1 MKKDDLDLTPI
12 IENVVLKTILNNST
26 DTIYFK
32 DLKSRFI
39 YNSRAHVNQLNELD
53 TSMFLGKTDFDYF
66 PPQFAKATY
75 DIEQNI
81 IKTGQPQ
88 IDVIEKWD
96 KPNGDIQWLMSSKY
110 PLYDEEDNIIGTW
123 GISKDITKLKEA
135 EEQLVRLNNELTEAN
150 HRLEILSIRDGLSGL
165 YNHRHLF
172 ETLQV
177 NENQRIRHINHGQ
190 EMIYSLV
197 VFDVDDFKNIND
209 TYGHL
214 SGDKVINQI
223 AGIILKN
230 TRASDMCFRT
240 GGDEFA
246 ILLINTSLQS
256 AFTVAEHLRQVISK
270 HDFILGENSINIT
283 ISAGVSTCTQA
294 NSIDEFVGLADTRMY
309 VSKNNGKNKVSK

>member
-39 YNSRAHVNQLNELD
+39 YNSRAHANQLNETD
-53 TSMFLGKTDFDYF
+53 ISMFLGKTDFDYF
-66 PPQFAKATY
+66 PPQFAKAAF

-88 IDVIEKWD
+88 IGVIEKWD
-96 KPNGDIQWLMSSKY
+96 KPNGEVQWLMSSKY
-110 PLYDEEDNIIGTW
+110 PLHDEDNNIIGTW

-135 EEQLVRLNNELTEAN
+135 EELLVKLNKELTEAN

-177 NENQRIRHINHGQ
+177 NETQRMRHVNHGQ
-190 EMIYSLV
+190 EMIYSLI
-197 VFDVDDFKNIND
+197 VFDVDDFKTIND

-214 SGDKVINQI
+214 SGDKIINQI
-223 AGIILKN
+223 AELILKN
-230 TRASDMCFRT
+230 TRASDLCFRT

-246 ILLINTSLQS
+246 ILLNNTSHQ
-256 AFTVAEHLRQVISK
+256 AAYTVAEHLRGTVAQ
-270 HDFILGENSINIT
+270 HLFILGDKSMQIT
-283 ISAGVSTCTQA
+283 ISVGVATCTQA
-294 NSIDEFVGLADTRMY
+294 NTIDEFVGLADSRMY
-309 VSKNNGKNKVSK
+309 VSKNSGKNKVT

>member
-1 MKKDDLDLTPI
+1 MKKDDIDLTPI

-39 YNSRAHVNQLNELD
+39 YNSRAHADQLNEPE

-66 PPQFAKATY
+66 PPQFAKAAF

-110 PLYDEEDNIIGTW
+110 PLYDEDNNIIGTW

-135 EEQLVRLNNELTEAN
+135 EEQLVKLNKELTEAN

-172 ETLQV
+172 ETLQA
-177 NENQRIRHINHGQ
+177 NEIQRIRHVKHGQ

-197 VFDVDDFKNIND
+197 VFDVDDFKTIND

-246 ILLINTSLQS
+246 ILLNNTSLQS

-309 VSKNNGKNKVSK
+309 VSKNNGKNRVSQ